1 MERKRT
7 CFTWQGKW
15 GKFKDLKK
23 VTLSGLTNS
32 NMVKPEKFDH
42 LYLVCQFTVPLIM
55 QNLRQVSVLYF
66 FILFFH

>member
-55 QNLRQVSVLYF
+55 
-66 FILFFH
+66 